1 MDEMTSPRFEED
13 AEVQTKITSTKFAS
27 NIFLN
32 CVLERRHRMGETRR
46 KIYLFLSNGLWRF
59 MTKAK
64 YHNEIIIPGKA
75 GKTSW
80 REGPSTL
87 LIAFSDIGA

>member
-1 MDEMTSPRFEED
+1 
-13 AEVQTKITSTKFAS
+13 
-27 NIFLN
+27 
-32 CVLERRHRMGETRR
+32 MGETRR